1 MSDEP
6 PPPLEDSDATP
17 VPPPMSPPSALGGD
31 AVGLGQGKLSEADE
45 RNMAMLAHLLGG
57 LASFLGPLVIWLMKR
72 EESPFVNDQG
82 REALNFQIT
91 VAIGMAVLGIVS
103 LIPFVGCI
111 AVIAFF
117 ALAVTNLVFA
127 IMAGLDASKGVAYRY
142 PYALRLVS

>member
-17 VPPPMSPPSALGGD
+17 VPPPMSPPSELGGN

-103 LIPFVGCI
+103 LIPFVGCV
-111 AVIAFF
+111 AVIAFLLSPSQIWCSPSW
-117 ALAVTNLVFA
+117 LAWMPPKEWPIA
-127 IMAGLDASKGVAYRY
+127 ILMHFDW
-142 PYALRLVS
+142 